1 LGTSFPGLRRS
12 MIGATDLSDLAIV
25 DGCRDCQMQSVK
37 TVFFFK
43 KNTKDENTKMK
54 NKKKRVVIVVTDT
67 KLRPQQSAH
76 VRMKVSCRPA
86 CTGANASQIN
96 IVPS

>member
-1 LGTSFPGLRRS
+1 LPNAKCENL
-12 MIGATDLSDLAIV
+12 
-25 DGCRDCQMQSVK
+25 
-37 TVFFFK
+37 FFKKEK
-43 KNTKDENTKMK
+43 KNTKDENTRIK

-76 VRMKVSCRPA
+76 VRKKVSCRPA